1 MLIIKDSLSHYQELA
16 LGSRLK
22 RLSDSLMKEVAKI
35 YNELALDFDPYHMPV
50 FKLISEQSELTIGEI
65 SNLLNVTQPAVTQYI
80 NALQRKKMILSKVD
94 KTDKRKKKVSLS
106 SFGETMLQKLKPI
119 WKVID
124 AELKLLTH
132 NTENKTLLDH
142 ITFIEN
148 ETKKESLSRR
158 ILLKIN

>member
-1 MLIIKDSLSHYQELA
+1 MMKNSLLQYHELA

-35 YNELALDFDPYHMPV
+35 YSALSLDFDPYHMPV
-50 FKLISEQSELTIGEI
+50 FKLISEQKELSIGEI
-65 SNLLNVTQPAVTQYI
+65 SDLLNVTQPAVTQYI
-80 NALQRKKMILSKVD
+80 NTLERKKMIQCKVG
-94 KTDKRKKKVSLS
+94 KIDKRKKKVSLS
-106 SFGETMLQKLKPI
+106 TSGETMLLKLRPI

-124 AELKLLTH
+124 AELKFLTH
-132 NTENKTLLDH
+132 NAKNKTLLDH

-148 ETKKESLSRR
+148 ETKKESLSTR

>member
-1 MLIIKDSLSHYQELA
+1 MQDSLLQYQELA

-35 YNELALDFDPYHMPV
+35 YMNLGIDFDPYHMPV
-50 FKLISEQSELTIGEI
+50 FKLISEQDALTIGEI

-80 NALQRKKMILSKVD
+80 HILERKKMILSKTG
-94 KTDKRKKKVSLS
+94 KIDKRKKRVSLS
-106 SFGETMLQKLKPI
+106 TLGTSMLQDLRPV

-132 NTENKTLLDH
+132 NASNKSLLEH
-142 ITFIEN
+142 VTFIEN
-148 ETKKESLSRR
+148 ETKKESLSNK
-158 ILLKIN
+158 ILAKLKL

>member
-1 MLIIKDSLSHYQELA
+1 MKDSLLQYQELA

-35 YNELALDFDPYHMPV
+35 YNHLSLDFDPYHMPV
-50 FKLISEQSELTIGEI
+50 FKLISEQNELSIGEI
-65 SNLLNVTQPAVTQYI
+65 SDLLNVTQPAVTQYI
-80 NALQRKKMILSKVD
+80 NALERKKMILCKVG
-94 KTDKRKKKVSLS
+94 KIDKRKKKVSLS
-106 SFGETMLQKLKPI
+106 TFGETMLHELRPI

-132 NTENKTLLDH
+132 NAENKTLLDH

-148 ETKKESLSRR
+148 ETKKESLSTR

>member
-1 MLIIKDSLSHYQELA
+1 MQDSLLQYQELA

-22 RLSDSLMKEVAKI
+22 RLSDSLMKEVAKV
-35 YNELALDFDPYHMPV
+35 YSHLALDFDPYHMPI
-50 FKLISEQSELTIGEI
+50 FKLISEQNALTIGEI

-80 NALQRKKMILSKVD
+80 NTLEKKKMILCKIG
-94 KTDKRKKKVSLS
+94 KIDKRKKKVSLS
-106 SFGETMLQKLKPI
+106 AFGETMLEKLRPV

-132 NTENKTLLDH
+132 NSSNRTLLDH
-142 ITFIEN
+142 VTFIEN

-158 ILLKIN
+158 ILLKLN